1 MPLRAQKPPA
11 AQQALDLSGS
21 GAHSPLAARMRPQ
34 TLAEFV
40 GQEHLVGERGALRRM
55 IDRGHL
61 TSMVLWG
68 PPGSGK
74 TTLARLL
81 AESVDA
87 PFATLSAVMSGV
99 ADLRGAIAKARE
111 WIDAGGR
118 STVLFIDEIHRFNKS
133 QQDAL
138 LPQVEDG
145 TITLIGATTEN
156 PYFEVNSALLSR
168 LRVFRLEPLNDEQ
181 VRTVV
186 ERALAGERGLAGR
199 VSLGS
204 EALDHLVDISG
215 GDARSA
221 LNILESAAAM
231 AGVESGVASTDAG
244 DIVVEPSLEEI
255 EAAAQQRVLTYD
267 RAGDGHYDTVS
278 AFIKSLRGNDPDA
291 ALYWLASMV
300 AAGED
305 PRFIARRLIISA
317 SEDVGNA
324 DPHAL
329 QLAVAAAGALEWV
342 GLPEAQYAL
351 AHATAYIAAAPKS
364 NRAGAAYWSAM
375 DDVLRHGSLPVPNHL
390 RSATWR
396 EKKDF
401 GHGRGYVYPQDYDGA
416 DVEQQYL
423 PDLLA
428 THGRSYYRP
437 SDQGYERTIGD
448 RMEARRGARETA
460 AAEGGARP
468 QPRAAGK
475 GDAMK
480 IAGNVMCHRD
490 ENKRS
495 LADRQKRE
503 ASGRE

>member
-1 MPLRAQKPPA
+1 VPTKRSGPVT
-11 AQQALDLSGS
+11 QQALDLSGTA
-21 GAHSPLAARMRPQ
+21 AHSPLAARMRPR
-34 TLAEFV
+34 TLDEFV

-55 IDRGHL
+55 IERGHL
-61 TSMVLWG
+61 ASMILWG
-68 PPGSGK
+68 PPGTGK

-81 AESVDA
+81 ALEVDA

-99 ADLRGAIAKARE
+99 ADVRAAIATARA
-111 WIDAGGR
+111 WIEQGGA

-168 LRVFRLEPLNDEQ
+168 LRVFRLESLSDDDL
-181 VRTVV
+181 RTVV
-186 ERALAGERGLAGR
+186 RRALGDERGFGGR
-199 VSLGS
+199 VTL
-204 EALDHLVDISG
+204 AQDAFDHLVDIAG

-221 LNILESAAAM
+221 LNILEAAAIM
-231 AGVESGVASTDAG
+231 SDSPTIE
-244 DIVVEPSLEEI
+244 DIEQ
-255 EAAAQQRVLTYD
+255 AAQQRVLQYD

-305 PRFIARRLIISA
+305 ARFIARRLIISA

-324 DPHAL
+324 DPRAL
-329 QLAVAAAGALEWV
+329 EVAVAASAALDFV

-364 NRAGAAYWSAM
+364 NRAGLAYLAAM
-375 DDVLRHGSLPVPNHL
+375 DDVLRYGSLPVPNHL

-396 EKKDF
+396 EAKDF
-401 GHGRGYVYPQDYDGA
+401 GTGKGYVYPHNYMGA

-423 PDLLA
+423 PDRLA
-428 THGRSYYRP
+428 GKRYYDP
-437 SDQGYERTIGD
+437 SDHGYEKIIGE
-448 RMEARRGARETA
+448 RMEARRSAREEA
-460 AAEGGARP
+460 DEAGGPSRDPSARP
-468 QPRAAGK
+468 K
-475 GDAMK
+475 SDAMK
-480 IAGNVMCHRD
+480 VSGNAMAAR
-490 ENKRS
+490 EEKKRS
-495 LADRQKRE
+495 TAAREKRE
-503 ASGRE
+503 ASSKDQ

>member
-1 MPLRAQKPPA
+1 MPARSGAKTAAPA
-11 AQQALDLSGS
+11 AQQALDLSGT
-21 GAHSPLAARMRPQ
+21 GAHAPLAARMRPR
-34 TLAEFV
+34 TLDEFV

-55 IDRGHL
+55 IERSHL
-61 TSMVLWG
+61 ASMLLWG
-68 PPGSGK
+68 PPGTGK

-81 AESVDA
+81 AQEVDA

-99 ADLRGAIAKARE
+99 ADVRAVIASARAWIEQGGA
-111 WIDAGGR
+111 
-118 STVLFIDEIHRFNKS
+118 STVLFIDEIHRFNKG

-168 LRVFRLEPLNDEQ
+168 LRVFRLESLSSENL
-181 VRTVV
+181 RTVI
-186 ERALAGERGLAGR
+186 ERALADERGFSGRLQLADD
-199 VSLGS
+199 
-204 EALDHLVDISG
+204 AFDHLVDISG

-221 LNILESAAAM
+221 LNVLEATAVMSAAPT
-231 AGVESGVASTDAG
+231 VE
-244 DIVVEPSLEEI
+244 DIEQ
-255 EAAAQQRVLTYD
+255 AAQQRVLQYD

-291 ALYWLASMV
+291 ALYWLATMV

-305 PRFIARRLIISA
+305 PRFIMRRLIISA

-329 QLAVAAAGALEWV
+329 QVAIAAAQALDWV

-364 NRAGAAYWSAM
+364 NRAGTAYWAAM

-396 EKKDF
+396 EKRDF
-401 GHGRGYVYPQDYDGA
+401 GTGKGYVYPHDYMGA

-423 PDLLA
+423 PDQLA
-428 THGRSYYRP
+428 GRRYYEP
-437 SDQGYERTIGD
+437 SDHGYEKVIGE
-448 RMEARRGARETA
+448 RMANRQVVRDQASDA
-460 AAEGGARP
+460 GGPERDPTARP
-468 QPRAAGK
+468 KSDG
-475 GDAMK
+475 MK
-480 IAGNVMCHRD
+480 VGGNVMATR
-490 ENKRS
+490 EERKRS
-495 LADRQKRE
+495 TATRQKRE
-503 ASGRE
+503 A